1 MPKSTDTLT
10 AITETSHCRRKPS
23 TDLRLRPAL
32 KRGLWSLGAVLTP
45 KVISE
50 AGAPR
55 TLVTK
60 FPGSMDGGSGISL
73 IIGSVWFW
81 LAEPTVFL
89 VSIFGFP
96 HCRLM
101 PLQRS
106 MDATL
111 LMHLFPSLP
120 QILVAA

>member
-1 MPKSTDTLT
+1 M
-10 AITETSHCRRKPS
+10 
-23 TDLRLRPAL
+23 
-32 KRGLWSLGAVLTP
+32 LTP

-55 TLVTK
+55 TLVK
-60 FPGSMDGGSGISL
+60 RFPGSMDGGSGISL
-73 IIGSVWFW
+73 IIDASGWFW

-106 MDATL
+106 MNATL
-111 LMHLFPSLP
+111 LLHRFPSLL
-120 QILVAA
+120 QILVAASL